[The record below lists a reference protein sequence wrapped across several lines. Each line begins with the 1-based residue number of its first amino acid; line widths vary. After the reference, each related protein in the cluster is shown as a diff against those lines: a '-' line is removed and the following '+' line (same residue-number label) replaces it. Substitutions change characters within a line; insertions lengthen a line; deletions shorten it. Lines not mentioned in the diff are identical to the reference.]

1 MFLVPMGR
9 IADIYGRKR
18 IFKYG
23 ITIDIIASILIAF
36 SFNEAELIILRIFQG
51 LGAAMIFG
59 TSVELNSLVRSMT
72 SIMGSN
78 KLILLE
84 TNKNR
89 KSI

>member
-1 MFLVPMGR
+1 MWVFINVVIMAKVVDLPAPFGP
-9 IADIYGRKR
+9 
-18 IFKYG
+18 
-23 ITIDIIASILIAF
+23 
-36 SFNEAELIILRIFQG
+36 IILKISP
-51 LGAAMIFG
+51 LD
-59 TSVELNSLVRSMT
+59 TSKLTSSIAVILALLELNSLVRSMT